1 MKEEDFKLNEA
12 KTKIVMDGDI
22 LLTREEVLRIPIYLL
37 PMPVLS
43 DNIRSFF
50 SWGIKVHERGNY
62 NHFMW
67 LIRPGIVASQ
77 GLLYGAES
85 IDTYFE
91 KCRLKFWYHPN
102 WTQVHR
108 QKIMAAIQKHLDR
121 PWYRRI
127 YDVPAI
133 FGQLF
138 WHELQTPGLDI
149 CSDSGSYL
157 AEVDESY
164 DLRHPDPEQVNKWME
179 SKPEYKV
186 YGRYLPD

>member
-1 MKEEDFKLNEA
+1 MENTLFTRE
-12 KTKIVMDGDI
+12 DI
-22 LLTREEVLRIPIYLL
+22 LSIPEYLL
-37 PMPVLS
+37 PMPVLT
-43 DNIRSFF
+43 DNLRSFF
-50 SWGIKVHERGNY
+50 SWGIKVHEHGCY
-62 NHFMW
+62 SHFMW
-67 LIRPGIVASQ
+67 LTKPGIVASQ
-77 GLLYGAES
+77 GLLYTEEPISA
-85 IDTYFE
+85 YFD
-91 KCRLKFWYHPN
+91 KYRLKLWYNPK
-102 WTQVHR
+102 WTEVHR
-108 QKIMAAIQKHLDR
+108 QKIKAAIQSHLDR

-127 YDVPAI
+127 YDIPAI

-164 DLRHPDPEQVNKWME
+164 DLRHPDPEQVNRWLE